1 MGQPLRIGV
10 NALYLIPGG
19 VGGTEIYLR
28 SLIQALAGIDSVNE
42 YFIFTNVE
50 TGGDLVPAQAN
61 FHHVPQNLR
70 AAVRPARLSWE
81 QFVLPRRIRQLKLD
95 VLFNPGFT
103 SPLVGSCPNVTVF
116 HDLQHKRHPEYF
128 RRFDLPFWRLFLYW
142 SAMQSR
148 YLIAV
153 SEATR
158 EDLLKFYTLDASKVR
173 VVPHGVDD
181 AFFDVGRR
189 RRPQQFR
196 QFVLCVSTLH
206 PHKNIDRLVRAF
218 RRVHQVRPE
227 FQLIIAGMHGFQT
240 SQIEQTIIE
249 CGMGAQ
255 VHITGWIPREELL
268 ALYRTAWAFVYP
280 STFEGFGLPVLE
292 ALAAGIPGAVSAI
305 EPIRSIA
312 GSAALL
318 FDPLNEQ
325 AMAEEIFRII
335 DDDDV
340 RARLSTAGPQRAGNF
355 SWRLAAQQTL
365 RVLES
370 AANKGSEPSGLTAG
384 AR

>member
-1 MGQPLRIGV
+1 MEQPLRIGV

-28 SLIQALAGIDSVNE
+28 SLIQALAGIDTVNQ
-42 YFIFTNVE
+42 YYVFTNME
-50 TGGDLVPAQAN
+50 TGGDLVPAQSN
-61 FHHVPQNLR
+61 FHHVPQNVH

-81 QFVLPRRIRQLKLD
+81 QFVLPRRILQCKLD

-103 SPLVGSCPNVTVF
+103 SPVFAGCPNVTVF

-128 RRFDLPFWRLFLYW
+128 RRFDLPFWQLFLYW
-142 SAMQSR
+142 SAKRSR

-158 EDLLKFYTLDASKVR
+158 EDLLKFYPLDPSKVR
-173 VVPHGVDD
+173 VVPHGVDE
-181 AFFDVGRR
+181 AFFEVGRAR
-189 RRPQQFR
+189 DPQRLR
-196 QFVLCVSTLH
+196 QFLLCVSTLH
-206 PHKNIDRLVRAF
+206 PHKNLDRLVRAF
-218 RRVHQVRPE
+218 RRVHRERPE
-227 FQLIIAGMHGFQT
+227 FRLIIAGMHGFQT
-240 SQIEQTIIE
+240 YQIEQTIIE

-268 ALYRTAWAFVYP
+268 SLYRQAWAFVYP

-292 ALAAGIPGAVSAI
+292 ALAAGIPGAVSNI

-312 GSAALL
+312 GSAALQ
-318 FDPLNEQ
+318 FDPLDENEMAN
-325 AMAEEIFRII
+325 AMLRSIG
-335 DDDDV
+335 DDEL
-340 RARLSTAGPQRAGNF
+340 RNKLSAAGPQRASNF

-365 RVLES
+365 RVLGS
-370 AANKGSEPSGLTAG
+370 AVKETP
-384 AR
+384 